1 MPYNPTPTVGDSSG
15 TTSFNPDLNE
25 LIEEAFERCGKELR
39 TGYDFRTARRSLNF
53 LTIEWANK
61 GINMWTIEQGIIN
74 LVQGQNTYWLPA
86 DTIDLLEH
94 QIRTNANQQSNQTDI
109 TISRISVS
117 TYATIPNKLSQSRP
131 IQVWVQRMS
140 AQTNPSSA
148 GDTLSAN
155 ISATNTTIPLSNTT
169 DLASAGYIQL
179 DNEVIYYQYI
189 DSNTLYNC
197 VRGQNNTTAAAH
209 NSGTSVFITQLPAIT
224 VWPTPDGS
232 TPYQFV
238 YWRLR
243 RVQDAGSGVNVGDIP
258 FRFIPALVAGLAYHL
273 SIKLPGVD
281 PQRVI
286 GLKQVYDE
294 AFQLAADEDRE
305 KAPIRFIPRQM
316 YIGNR

>member
-1 MPYNPTPTVGDSSG
+1 MAYNPTPIVGTSSG
-15 TTSFNPDLNE
+15 TNSFNPDLNE
-25 LIEEAFERCGKELR
+25 LIEEAFERCGLELR

-61 GINMWTIEQGIIN
+61 GINMWTIEQGTIN

-94 QIRTNANQQSNQTDI
+94 QIRTNANVQNNQTDI

-117 TYATIPNKLSQSRP
+117 TYATIPNKLSQGRP

-140 AQTNPSSA
+140 AQTNPSSM

-155 ISATNTTIPLSNTT
+155 ISSTTTTITLSNTT

-179 DNEVIYYQYI
+179 DSEVIYYQYI
-189 DSNTLYNC
+189 DSNILYNC

-209 NSGTSVFITQLPAIT
+209 TAGASVSIVQLPAVT

-232 TPYQFV
+232 TPYQFI

-258 FRFIPALVAGLAYHL
+258 FRFIPALVAGLAFHL
-273 SIKLPGVD
+273 SIKMPNVD
-281 PQRVI
+281 PQRVM
-286 GLKQVYDE
+286 GLKAAYDE

-305 KAPIRFIPRQM
+305 KAPVRFIPRAM
-316 YIGNR
+316 FIGNS

>member
-15 TTSFNPDLNE
+15 TTNFNPDLNE

-61 GINMWTIEQGIIN
+61 GINMWTIEQGVID
-74 LVQGQNTYWLPA
+74 LVQGQNTYWLPS

-94 QIRTNANQQSNQTDI
+94 QIRTNANQQNNQTDI

-155 ISATNTTIPLSNTT
+155 ISATTTTIPLSNTS

-179 DNEVIYYQYI
+179 NSEVIYYQYI
-189 DSNTLYNC
+189 DNNVLYNC

-209 NSGTSVFITQLPAIT
+209 TSGTNVFITQLPAIT

-232 TPYQFV
+232 TPYQFI

-258 FRFIPALVAGLAYHL
+258 FRFIPALVSGLAYQL
-273 SIKLPGVD
+273 STKLEGVD
-281 PQRVI
+281 PQRI
-286 GLKQVYDE
+286 MGLKAAYDE

-316 YIGNR
+316 FIGNY